1 MAVKYHDNDH
11 IRGQMN
17 NVAAIKKAGH
27 YFLLVDTD
35 AARFA
40 CLTNDWR
47 QQGRVVVLDDVFK
60 AA

>member
-47 QQGRVVVLDDVFK
+47 QQGRTCVSSR
-60 AA
+60 